1 MIGARP
7 SAVAERR
14 AARVAEIVAAA
25 WALARE
31 EGIAGL
37 SLRGL
42 ARRLG
47 IRQPSLYAYFDSK
60 DALFDAMFA
69 HGNRQLLERL
79 GATELPSDPRRAVA
93 TWLRVFADFALEDVA
108 RYQLLFLRPI
118 LSFEPSAESYALAE
132 EAMTTLVDVLRTA
145 GIDDPGDVDCIVAM
159 VAGLV
164 DAQISNDPG
173 GTRWVRHL
181 DRLVDLYL
189 DDAERRSST

>member
-1 MIGARP
+1 MIGVRRG
-7 SAVAERR
+7 AVAERR
-14 AARVAEIVAAA
+14 AARRAEIVATA
-25 WALARE
+25 WDLAHE
-31 EGIAGL
+31 DSIAGL
-37 SLRGL
+37 TLHGL

-47 IRQPSLYAYFDSK
+47 IRQPSLYAHFESK

-69 HGNRQLLERL
+69 DGNRQLLERL
-79 GATELPSDPRRAVA
+79 DAVKLPRDPRRAVNSC
-93 TWLRVFADFALEDVA
+93 LRVFVDFALADVP

-118 LSFEPSAESYALAE
+118 PSFEPSAASYALAE
-132 EAMTTLVDVLRTA
+132 AAMATVIDVLRAA
-145 GIDDPGDVDCIVAM
+145 GIEDRGDVDCVVAI

-173 GTRWVRHL
+173 GNRWTRHL

>member
-1 MIGARP
+1 M
-7 SAVAERR
+7 AERR
-14 AARVAEIVAAA
+14 AARVEEIVAVA
-25 WALARE
+25 WDLARE
-31 EGIAGL
+31 DGIAGL
-37 SLRGL
+37 TLHGL

-47 IRQPSLYAYFDSK
+47 IRQPSLYAYFESK
-60 DALFDAMFA
+60 DALFDVMFA
-69 HGNRQLLERL
+69 DGNRQLLECL
-79 GATELPSDPRRAVA
+79 DAIEAPTNPRRAVA
-93 TWLRVFADFALEDVA
+93 TWIRAFVDFALADTA

-132 EAMTTLVDVLRTA
+132 TAMTGLIDLMHSA
-145 GIDDPGDVDCIVAM
+145 GIDDPGDIDCVVAI

-173 GTRWVRHL
+173 GDRWVRHL